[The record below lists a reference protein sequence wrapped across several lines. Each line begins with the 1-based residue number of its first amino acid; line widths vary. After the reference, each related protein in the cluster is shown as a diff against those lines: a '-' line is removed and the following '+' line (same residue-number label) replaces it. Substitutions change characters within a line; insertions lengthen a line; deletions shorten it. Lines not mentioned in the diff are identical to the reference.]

1 MKIVTGY
8 KGTPHV
14 TANDDQGLYQGIMT
28 TDSAA
33 LPVGNMFNAEL
44 ASNNELKI
52 YDGEGIVQGVHF
64 RVLPGTYDSVTLENG
79 SQGKKRKDLI
89 VVRYTKDA
97 TTGVEDTAWVV
108 KKGTE
113 TTGTPTAPTATEG
126 DIRAGDT
133 LAEVPWYVVEYDG
146 LTVSS
151 VTKQF
156 GVLMNAQQLTD
167 SVNTLNS
174 NFDILVNGDNDVD
187 RNGKALRID
196 TAVIQGKNL
205 IYECWGPSFF
215 PYGSNTSGAPTAWPG
230 LVLAFVLPY
239 GSEGWTRNV
248 KYAFDLSGGIYYMT
262 YKNGAIEKSWTKI
275 AGPA

>member
-174 NFDILVNGDNDVD
+174 NLAGLISVEQRGVTLMADWCHIADKSGYYLLAAFNIRGDTNHPVTGIQRPGTGGYTIIISGGTNGTQHALWLVW
-187 RNGKALRID
+187 GKA
-196 TAVIQGKNL
+196 T
-205 IYECWGPSFF
+205 
-215 PYGSNTSGAPTAWPG
+215 
-230 LVLAFVLPY
+230 
-239 GSEGWTRNV
+239 
-248 KYAFDLSGGIYYMT
+248 
-262 YKNGAIEKSWTKI
+262 
-275 AGPA
+275 